1 MTRLIGCLAAAVLV
15 LAGCAGHDP
24 LRANNQADDTLVVG
38 SADFAES
45 ELLMNIY
52 AEALRETGVDV
63 QTRPRIGAREFSMPA
78 VRQGELAVMPEYT
91 GNLLEYVDPGA
102 EVTSDG
108 PVYDALSRALPDGLR
123 VLQQAPAENSDVL
136 TVTRETAAR
145 GIRSLADLGPR
156 CGRMVLAAPAEWKSR
171 WTDAIAAEYGCQFA
185 DIRAVE
191 SSTVTVD
198 ALLADQVQVANLFT
212 TSAQIRQHDLVK
224 LADPHN
230 MFPAQ
235 RVVPLVRSGVL
246 NDRQVAALDRVSAR
260 LDTATLTELNRRL
273 EVDKA
278 NPRDLAKQFLAEIR

>member
-1 MTRLIGCLAAAVLV
+1 MKRLIGCLAAAVLV
-15 LAGCAGHDP
+15 LSGCAGHDP
-24 LRANNQADDTLVVG
+24 LRASNSSDGTLVVG

-52 AEALRETGVDV
+52 AEALAETGVDV
-63 QTRPRIGAREFSMPA
+63 QTRPRIGAREFSVPA

-102 EVTSDG
+102 GATASG
-108 PVYDALSRALPDGLR
+108 PVYAALSRELPRGLR
-123 VLQQAPAENSDVL
+123 VLRQSPAENSDVL
-136 TVTRETAAR
+136 TVSRETAAQ
-145 GIRSLADLGPR
+145 GIHSLEELGPH

-171 WTDAIAAEYGCQFA
+171 WADTIAEEYGCRFA
-185 DIRAVE
+185 EIRAVE

-198 ALLADQVQVANLFT
+198 ALLSDQVQVANLFT
-212 TSAQIRQHDLVK
+212 TSAQIRQHDLVE
-224 LADPHN
+224 LADPRE

-235 RVVPLVRSGVL
+235 HVVPLVRSGVL
-246 NDRQVAALDRVSAR
+246 NERQVAALNRVSAR

-278 NPRDLAKQFLAEIR
+278 NPRDLAEEFLAGIR